1 MRSYK
6 SLLNKAESLIN
17 DVNKSTSR
25 NDSDTGKVLAAAII
39 GLAVGGILGIL
50 FAPTAGAEVRSNI
63 AGTVGELSDTVRE
76 KARQGADKLAEL
88 KNQAVDTVK
97 SKVNGSVQEEDE
109 PIA

>member
-76 KARQGADKLAEL
+76 KARQGADRLAEL

-97 SKVNGSVQEEDE
+97 SKVNGSVQEDE